1 VGPIF
6 VDEDPVF
13 RGEKIAKGYQV
24 SDTWP
29 QKYGT
34 RFFPDLYMQNHQ
46 PLGSAMWSGHR
57 SHRTSSAYPGLQLAK
72 DGVPLGIRQQYLAV
86 FLIYI
91 FWPTFFGQPC
101 GNSNACQI
109 LPGTIASYKSADGW
123 CQSPQ
128 AGAVLKPRG

>member
-1 VGPIF
+1 M
-6 VDEDPVF
+6 
-13 RGEKIAKGYQV
+13 KIQFFGVKKQ
-24 SDTWP
+24 
-29 QKYGT
+29 QKDIRSLTPGHKNMELV
-34 RFFPDLYMQNHQ
+34 FFPDLYMQNHQ

-86 FLIYI
+86 FSYI

>member
-1 VGPIF
+1 MGPIF

-13 RGEKIAKGYQV
+13 WGEKIAKGYQV

-29 QKYGT
+29 QKIWNSF
-34 RFFPDLYMQNHQ
+34 FFPDLYMQNHQ

-86 FLIYI
+86 FLI
-91 FWPTFFGQPC
+91 FFFGQPFLA
-101 GNSNACQI
+101 NLVAIQTPAKFCQGR
-109 LPGTIASYKSADGW
+109 LHHTSLRTDGAKVHKLEL
-123 CQSPQ
+123 C
-128 AGAVLKPRG
+128 